1 MIDDQSIHDKV
12 EIAQPK
18 QGIWRTYDV
27 TDGLPGGVLCL
38 LQDQKG
44 YLWLG
49 TRSGLCRYDGQEFI
63 TYTTADG
70 LAADAV
76 QALCEDRE
84 GRLWIGTG
92 WYNRHYWK

>member
-1 MIDDQSIHDKV
+1 MEKGKNTEATFLDAV
-12 EIAQPK
+12 EIVQPK
-18 QGIWRTYDV
+18 QGIWRTYEV

-63 TYTTADG
+63 T
-70 LAADAV
+70 
-76 QALCEDRE
+76 
-84 GRLWIGTG
+84 
-92 WYNRHYWK
+92 